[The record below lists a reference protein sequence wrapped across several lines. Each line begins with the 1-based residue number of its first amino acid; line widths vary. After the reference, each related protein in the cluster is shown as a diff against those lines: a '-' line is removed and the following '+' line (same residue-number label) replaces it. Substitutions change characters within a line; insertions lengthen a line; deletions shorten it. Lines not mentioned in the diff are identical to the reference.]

1 MLYDTG
7 NGATI
12 TQISGKISVKIIVW
26 TWEKE
31 K

>member
-12 TQISGKISVKIIVW
+12 TQISGKISEKIIVW